1 MFSTDIAS
9 CPSADTGQRLKMSEK
24 SPRQPSVGDAE
35 DRRRGA
41 RDKTIKLRRSLER
54 ISTDVLRIK
63 VLDLADCLPLQASS
77 WRDQE
82 WQRWKGQ
89 VLRAFDVVPLAAA
102 ISTMFAHLVE
112 EAIACQEQSTGAM
125 QSAAETKALV
135 EQWCRRCTCSSDLF
149 DAISRI
155 EGSDVSEQGSHK
167 GADVRSRK
175 RKRRKKGPYLS
186 NSHRYRAE
194 RALKQD
200 RGFINW
206 QRIRLWFMQ
215 QSQPIHWL
223 PTELMSTEP
232 SSPAKA
238 LAQNRGSGAQ
248 RPARCL
254 DKSQTASEASS
265 ASKRRTKSSTSRPYK
280 TLSQGRRAGST
291 EPPAMRRASRSD
303 LELHR
308 PQSCSRTVP
317 AAQHQRASKM
327 SGARQVL
334 AGTNQEQDPPRIT
347 VPEPSVSTTRADCAR
362 ITSEFLHSM
371 YFEEEGGEVTDLVR
385 TGRGARSDRGVR
397 ALSVASTER
406 AASSAGFRLM
416 TSEQGKG
423 KQAMEYEVQES
434 EPSSCTRPTSPL
446 GTLGFQLVR
455 TRTLGCGRIAC
466 KVCGKIHHY
475 RSKCP
480 DPERDHSVQEGGGDG
495 EDVPEGTRLLQ
506 ALLSQGHITQTEH
519 DDKYE
524 ELVALNRFVSRL
536 ACDRDHGDHGHQS
549 FFARAD
555 AGGMEARPL
564 QECNADGMEC
574 RDAERMNAGSDGS
587 SRQTG
592 LEVRHGSGSAES
604 TQVEISECHTEHDD
618 DQALQQREAYQEALI
633 APPRMGPSASEA
645 DDERHQPLPL
655 DEIPTSPVS
664 VTFSASPSPLCR
676 AASPPPSQTWSEG
689 ATCLDGDGPSHL
701 PGSDEE
707 SDEWVMDSEGEL
719 DVQISFNSRP

>member
-1 MFSTDIAS
+1 MSSADIAS
-9 CPSADTGQRLKMSEK
+9 CPCADTRQQLKMSEK

-35 DRRRGA
+35 DPRRGA

-54 ISTDVLRIK
+54 ISIDVLRIK

-112 EAIACQEQSTGAM
+112 EAIACQEPSIGAM
-125 QSAAETKALV
+125 RSAAETKALV
-135 EQWCRRCTCSSDLF
+135 EQLCRRCTCSFDLF
-149 DAISRI
+149 AAISRI
-155 EGSDVSEQGSHK
+155 EGSDASEQGSRK

-186 NSHRYRAE
+186 NSHKYRAE
-194 RALKQD
+194 RAPKQD

-238 LAQNRGSGAQ
+238 FAQPRGSGAQ
-248 RPARCL
+248 GPARCL
-254 DKSQTASEASS
+254 DKSQTASETSS

-280 TLSQGRRAGST
+280 TLSQGRRASST

-303 LELHR
+303 VELHR
-308 PQSCSRTVP
+308 N
-317 AAQHQRASKM
+317 
-327 SGARQVL
+327 
-334 AGTNQEQDPPRIT
+334 NQKQDPPRIT
-347 VPEPSVSTTRADCAR
+347 RPEPSVSMTRADGAR
-362 ITSEFLHSM
+362 ISSELLSQLPHSM
-371 YFEEEGGEVTDLVR
+371 YFEEEEGEVTDLVR
-385 TGRGARSDRGVR
+385 TGRGARPERGAR

-406 AASSAGFRLM
+406 AASSAGFRLI
-416 TSEQGKG
+416 TSERGKG
-423 KQAMEYEVQES
+423 KQAMECELQES
-434 EPSSCTRPTSPL
+434 EPSSCTRPTLPL
-446 GTLGFQLVR
+446 GTLGFQPWSAR
-455 TRTLGCGRIAC
+455 KLGCGRIVC

-480 DPERDHSVQEGGGDG
+480 DPERDQSAQANGGDG
-495 EDVPEGTRLLQ
+495 EDEQEGTGLLH

-524 ELVALNRFVSRL
+524 ELVARNRCVSRL
-536 ACDRDHGDHGHQS
+536 ACDQDHGHQS
-549 FFARAD
+549 FARAD
-555 AGGMEARPL
+555 AGGIAAMPL
-564 QECNADGMEC
+564 QECNADGIEC
-574 RDAERMNAGSDGS
+574 RDAERMDAGSEGS
-587 SRQTG
+587 SRPTG
-592 LEVRHGSGSAES
+592 LEIRSGSGSMSVSRES
-604 TQVEISECHTEHDD
+604 TQVEVSEHDD
-618 DQALQQREAYQEALI
+618 HQALRQREAYQEALVD
-633 APPRMGPSASEA
+633 PTRMGPSASEA

-664 VTFSASPSPLCR
+664 VTFSASPSPQR
-676 AASPPPSQTWSEG
+676 RTASPPPSQTWSEV
-689 ATCLDGDGPSHL
+689 AKCLDGDGPAQV

-719 DVQISFNSRP
+719 DVQVSFNSRP